1 MFFRHPVIGYA
12 SALVGVLVCTLAGFA
27 MQPRFD
33 LVNIAMV
40 YLVAVVVVAARFARG
55 PAIAAALLSVL
66 SFDVVF
72 VPPRGRLTVDDVQYL
87 LTFAIM
93 VAVALL
99 ISHLVARARAE
110 ADERAR
116 AETAVDAERIR
127 STLLAAIPRELRT
140 PLATMASA
148 STKLAEPNV
157 PDESRRALARI
168 VTEQADA
175 MSRHVADMLSKAGLE
190 PGSIRL
196 ERRPASLSAVVSN
209 ALERSRERLSA
220 HRVIADIDRE
230 LPQLPIDAP
239 LVERALAN
247 LLENCA
253 MQTPAGTIVRVHA
266 ERRGSDVMV
275 GLEDYADR
283 APDAERER
291 IVAAFGRGAIE
302 GDVDVALGL
311 AIARAIIRAHG
322 GNTWVERAPA
332 GGTIFRFTLPGEAT
346 TPAAT
351 SDAARS
357 AGNI

>member
-1 MFFRHPVIGYA
+1 MLSRHPVIGYA
-12 SALVGVLVCTLAGFA
+12 SALAGVLVCTLAGLA
-27 MQPRFD
+27 MQARFD

-40 YLVAVVVVAARFARG
+40 YLLAVVVVAARFSRG

-127 STLLAAIPRELRT
+127 STLLAAIPRELRA
-140 PLATMASA
+140 PLATMASVSA
-148 STKLAEPNV
+148 KLAEPNV
-157 PDESRRALARI
+157 ADESRRALARI

-175 MSRHVADMLSKAGLE
+175 MSKHVADMLAKAGLE

-196 ERRPASLSAVVSN
+196 ERRPASLSVVVSN
-209 ALERSRERLSA
+209 ALDRVRDRLAA

-230 LPQLPIDAP
+230 LPQLSIDAR
-239 LVERALAN
+239 LVEQALAN

-253 MQTPAGTIVRVHA
+253 AQTPAGTIVRVHA
-266 ERRGSDVMV
+266 ERRASEVV
-275 GLEDYADR
+275 VSVEDYADR
-283 APDAERER
+283 PPHADRER
-291 IVAAFGRGAIE
+291 LVAAFGRGAIE
-302 GDVDVALGL
+302 GDVDDALGL
-311 AIARAIIRAHG
+311 AVARAIVRAHG
-322 GNTWVERAPA
+322 GNTSVERAPA
-332 GGTIFRFTLPGEAT
+332 GGTIFRFSLPTEM
-346 TPAAT
+346 TPPPASVSAL
-351 SDAARS
+351 S